1 MAIVEADNARTA
13 NIDVFM
19 VEESDGDFGIW
30 ERKR

>member
-19 VEESDGDFGIW
+19 VEELMETLESGN
-30 ERKR
+30 